1 LPIWGLRVAYW
12 LHMAATIV
20 WIGGIFF
27 QAAILTPA
35 LSKAS
40 PSENEARFLEAV
52 RRRFDPLA
60 WLSLAILIA
69 TGLTQMSANPNY
81 SGFLV
86 IGNLWSMAI
95 LSKHLLIGLM
105 ILLASYQTWILY
117 PELNRNILARA
128 ARAEVGPDAAPLN
141 ARQIG
146 AARLNLILGILVSA
160 LTAIART
167 A

>member
-1 LPIWGLRVAYW
+1 
-12 LHMAATIV
+12 MAATIV

-27 QAAILTPA
+27 QAVVLAPA
-35 LSKAS
+35 LSKATS
-40 PSENEARFLEAV
+40 SENEARFLEAV

-86 IGNLWSMAI
+86 IGNLWSVAI
-95 LSKHLLIGLM
+95 LSKHIVIGVM
-105 ILLASYQTWILY
+105 ILVASYQTWVLY
-117 PELNRNILARA
+117 PELNRNMLARA
-128 ARAEVGPDAAPLN
+128 ARAEAGPGPARLN
-141 ARQIG
+141 ARQTI
-146 AARLNLILGILVSA
+146 ASRLNLVLGIIVLA